1 VGGVCCDNSLDMNE
15 PHGVAEYAS
24 ARTGELLTI
33 NELRQALRVSR
44 ATIYKLV
51 NSGELRAVRV
61 GERLRFRPEDV
72 DRYLERD
79 REPA

>member
-1 VGGVCCDNSLDMNE
+1 MNE